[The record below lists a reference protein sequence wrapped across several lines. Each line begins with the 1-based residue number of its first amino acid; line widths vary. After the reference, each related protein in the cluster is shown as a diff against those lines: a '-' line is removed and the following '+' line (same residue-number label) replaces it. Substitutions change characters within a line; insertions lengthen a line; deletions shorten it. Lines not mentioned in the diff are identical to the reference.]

1 MFSLLWVFFP
11 LGLALEQMH
20 LEMLAASTP
29 SGLQYDDEAIAVKAK
44 GWVRHNTFAHLPW
57 LNCFEKDTGSN
68 ESRYDVAVLGAP
80 HDLSVTVRPGA
91 RYGPQ
96 NIRSVSNGMS
106 FGYSVYNDRDP
117 LRDWAKIVDCG
128 DAPMSWVDKLV
139 ALDTL
144 DQAHR
149 LISQKPAANPQK
161 SRVPRIMMLGGDH
174 STTLSALRSVHHHW
188 GKVSVIHFDSHID
201 TWDTQGSVSEYAQVS
216 SLLISIPPANPTCS
230 KLDHGTF
237 LYIAHQQGLLTDTS
251 IHAGLRARHFFRQDV
266 TTDQQCGFSTVT
278 ARDIDKLG
286 IQGVIGRIRERVGD
300 GVVYVTVDIDVLD
313 PAFAPATGTPEPGG
327 WSTRELLSILNG
339 LEGLKVVGADIVEVA
354 PVYDTISQTTV
365 LAATEIGMGLL
376 DLLVAAPV
384 EQMHPVS
391 H

>member
-1 MFSLLWVFFP
+1 MLSLLWALIP
-11 LGLALEQMH
+11 LGLGLEQMQ
-20 LEMLAASTP
+20 LEALVASTAT
-29 SGLQYDDEAIAVKAK
+29 GLQYDDEAIAVKAK
-44 GWVRHNTFAHLPW
+44 GWVRHSTFAHLPW
-57 LNCFEKDTGSN
+57 MNCFEKDTGSN

-91 RYGPQ
+91 RYGPET
-96 NIRSVSNGMS
+96 IRSVSNGIS
-106 FGYSVYNDRDP
+106 FGYSVFNDRDP

-139 ALDTL
+139 ALQTL

-188 GKVSVIHFDSHID
+188 GKVSVVHFDSHID
-201 TWDTQGSVSEYAQVS
+201 TWDTQGSVSEYA
-216 SLLISIPPANPTCS
+216 

-237 LYIAHQQGLLTDTS
+237 LYIAHQQGLLTNTS

-278 ARDIDKLG
+278 ARDIDKVG
-286 IQGVIGRIRERVGD
+286 IQGVIDAIRKRVGN
-300 GVVYVTVDIDVLD
+300 GIVYVTVDIDVLD

-327 WSTRELLSILNG
+327 WSTRELLSIING

-354 PVYDTISQTTV
+354 PVYDDVSQTTV
-365 LAATEIGMGLL
+365 LAATEIGLGLL